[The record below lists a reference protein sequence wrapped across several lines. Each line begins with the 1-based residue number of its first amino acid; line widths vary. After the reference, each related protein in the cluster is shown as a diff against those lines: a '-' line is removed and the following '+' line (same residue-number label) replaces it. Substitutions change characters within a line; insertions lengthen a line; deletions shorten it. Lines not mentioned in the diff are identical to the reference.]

1 MVQNIRPPQDPYVV
15 QHQSGSDVKPV
26 RGKDNGVEAD
36 KSTPTPVSPPP
47 TKDQVAQAAA
57 RIKEVLRGT
66 TSRLEFEIDP
76 DLNRMDKVVI
86 KILNGESGEVI
97 RQIPAQEFVDLA
109 KHLDDSKGLLVREHA

>member
-1 MVQNIRPPQDPYVV
+1 MVQNIRPPQDPYVA

-26 RGKDNGVEAD
+26 RGKDNGVGAD
-36 KSTPTPVSPPP
+36 KSTPTPVSPP
-47 TKDQVAQAAA
+47 TRDQVAQAAA

-76 DLNRMDKVVI
+76 DLNKMDKVVI

-97 RQIPAQEFVDLA
+97 RQIPAQELVDLA
-109 KHLDDSKGLLVREHA
+109 KHLDDPRGFLVQEHA